1 MISSFE
7 VINVV
12 VPEPKILGLSDS
24 DPKIFF
30 RTQASVFDAVV
41 VNPSGIKT
49 LLATG
54 LSTFLINGKSVFK
67 NGPRSL
73 PINLFVC
80 IIWNSWVFYNLVLAD
95 KLFAKAL

>member
-1 MISSFE
+1 MHSR
-7 VINVV
+7 
-12 VPEPKILGLSDS
+12 L
-24 DPKIFF
+24 KIFF
-30 RTQASVFDAVV
+30 WIPAFAVDAPV

-80 IIWNSWVFYNLVLAD
+80 IISNSWVFYNLLLAD